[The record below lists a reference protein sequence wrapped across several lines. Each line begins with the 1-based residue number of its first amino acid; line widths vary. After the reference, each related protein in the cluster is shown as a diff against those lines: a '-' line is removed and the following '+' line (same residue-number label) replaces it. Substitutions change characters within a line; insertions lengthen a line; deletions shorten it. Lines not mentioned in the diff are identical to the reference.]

1 MNNTTHYEAARVK
14 AELMLNSYDA
24 TGELEENLESI
35 TYNDVANGESDSVDI
50 TLFCGGTEFLDTKWI
65 PKGTELEAK
74 IIAEHWKELGA
85 RTEIDCGSHLVDE
98 INFDAFPTEM
108 TVSAV
113 AIPVQGTKNTKTW
126 ENMNIQAIASD
137 ICSHLGCS
145 LDFSG
150 EDIVLEE
157 KKQSQETD
165 INFLYKLCTEYGK
178 GMKVYRNKIVIYE
191 REALDAADA
200 ASEFEIKD
208 VAESKSISL
217 VDTMDGQYTGVEAHY
232 KIEGSDEDYIY
243 NLGTGDKLITL
254 DNAGKS
260 LNEAQ
265 MKAKAAL
272 YDANVKEVTLKFT
285 ANANSEFYS
294 GLNYVIN
301 GLGVY
306 SGKYGADKV
315 IHSLN
320 RNGYSQK
327 VELHAIEIKR
337 DTAPYQEVNNRDCD
351 TPEGR
356 SIELSGVPL
365 YMSSDAGNPVRYMT
379 GTYSLYDG
387 TEFSGRYRLCNN
399 GDAGKTPINDYVIGY
414 IDKQYI

>member
-1 MNNTTHYEAARVK
+1 MNDAMHYKSSRVR
-14 AELMLNSYDA
+14 AELILNGHDA

-35 TYNDVANGESDSVDI
+35 TYNDVSNGEADSVDI
-50 TLFCGGTEFLDTKWI
+50 VLFCGGTEFLDEKWI
-65 PKGTELEAK
+65 PKGTVLEAK
-74 IIAEHWKELGA
+74 IIAENWKDRGA
-85 RTEIDCGSHLVDE
+85 RVEVDCGSHLVDE
-98 INFDAFPTEM
+98 ISFDAFPVEM

-113 AIPVQGTKNTKTW
+113 AVPVQGTENTETW

-145 LDFSG
+145 LEFSG
-150 EDIVLEE
+150 EDIVIEE

-165 INFLYKLCTEYGK
+165 IAFLYKLCNEYGK

-200 ASEFEIKD
+200 AAEIEIKNI
-208 VAESKSISL
+208 AESKSITL
-217 VDTMDGQYTGVEAHY
+217 TDTMNGQYTGVEAHY
-232 KIEGSDEDYIY
+232 KIEDSDEDYVY
-243 NLGTGDKLITL
+243 NLGTKDKLITL
-254 DNAGKS
+254 ENAGKS
-260 LNEAQ
+260 LHEAQ

-285 ANANSEFYS
+285 ASATSEFYS
-294 GLNYVIN
+294 GLNYIIN

-306 SGKYGADKV
+306 SGKYGVDKV
-315 IHSLN
+315 THSLD
-320 RNGYSQK
+320 RNGYKQK

-337 DTAPYQEVNNRDCD
+337 DSKSYQAEESGVTD
-351 TPEGR
+351 TSAGK

-365 YMSSDAGNPVRYMT
+365 YVSSDARNPVRYMT
-379 GTYSLYDG
+379 GTYALYDG
-387 TEFSGRYRLCNN
+387 IEFSGRYRLCNE
-399 GDAGKTPINDYVIGY
+399 GDSGKTPINNYVIGY